1 MSTVSF
7 QNPLKF
13 YKEMAQKD
21 TREYQIDF
29 TVKNEQVRGGWHI
42 LLKIVVCF
50 MCFDKWN
57 RDDTYKM

>member
-13 YKEMAQKD
+13 YKEMD

-50 MCFDKWN
+50 YVF
-57 RDDTYKM
+57 